1 MHKKLLILFLILSK
15 LGFNQTQAEFLVGHE
30 NVFGFTLI
38 NEAISDSS
46 RLGFFN
52 LTSFNG
58 FYDNVGNE
66 LVSSNQ
72 LTYSL
77 SKKIKFAAGCSFN
90 GLMDF
95 FPAAG
100 FQFTHFSSTWLIVIN
115 PGFEFN
121 RFVSSQNFAILEFR
135 PRLNLKN
142 NWYFKIQGL
151 FIYNLNF
158 SNHERSFI
166 QFRAG
171 ISRQKLTYGLGFNKD
186 FFGTNYFSKIN
197 GGLFVKY
204 LFH

>member
-1 MHKKLLILFLILSK
+1 MQKKLLILFLIFSK
-15 LGFNQTQAEFLVGHE
+15 LGFNQTQAEFLVGNK
-30 NVFGFTLI
+30 NVFGLTLI
-38 NEAISDSS
+38 NEMFSDSS

-58 FYDNVGNE
+58 FYENVGNE

-72 LTYSL
+72 LIYAL
-77 SKKIKFAAGCSFN
+77 SKKIKFAAGGSFN

-100 FQFTHFSSTWLIVIN
+100 FQFTHFSPRWLIIIN
-115 PGFEFN
+115 PGLEFN
-121 RFVSSQNFAILEFR
+121 RSVSSQNFAILEFR
-135 PRLNLKN
+135 PRLNQKN

-171 ISRQKLTYGLGFNKD
+171 ISKQKLTYGLGLNKD
-186 FFGTNYFSKIN
+186 FFGASYFSKIN